1 MARRTSFKL
10 PGLTTWVDNIKNE
23 VSKAAAEE
31 IVSDLQVSGP
41 YWSGEFADAWV
52 IKQGKTRVNATKKP
66 SGPRRST
73 PASFNPKPITAPPP
87 SGRKSVEYTIG
98 NEMVYRDIALDLD
111 PERVRW
117 KGGQPPNTAPQNWYR
132 TYVEAGELRQTLE
145 KATDRVAKNPK
156 IRGFQGPKAPPS

>member
-10 PGLTTWVDNIKNE
+10 PGFTTWVDNIKNE

-31 IVSDLQVSGP
+31 IVRDLQVSGP

-52 IKQGKTRVNATKKP
+52 IKPGRTRVNATREP

-73 PASFNPKPITAPPP
+73 PASFNPKPVTAPAPI
-87 SGRKSVEYTIG
+87 GRKSVEYTIG
-98 NEMVYRDIALDLD
+98 NEMAYRDIAMDLD
-111 PERVRW
+111 PDRVRW
-117 KGGQPPNTAPQNWYR
+117 KGGQPPNTAPRDWYR
-132 TYVEAGELRQTLE
+132 TYVEANELRRTLE
-145 KATDRVAKNPK
+145 KATNRAAKNPR